1 MFSSYLLHSTDE
13 GNEICNEVLV
23 SPRSYKVQCVII
35 NHYTV
40 TINCFMREVLQEV
53 EVNYMAVNEN
63 PDQILNT
70 LITKKYIY
78 KKIQLLLK
86 IKALKELLLET
97 LSV

>member
-1 MFSSYLLHSTDE
+1 MFSSHLPHSTDE

-40 TINCFMREVLQEV
+40 TINCFIREVLQEV
-53 EVNYMAVNEN
+53 EVNYMSVYEN

-70 LITKKYIY
+70 LITKKYVK
-78 KKIQLLLK
+78 KKIL
-86 IKALKELLLET
+86 IIT
-97 LSV
+97 

>member
-1 MFSSYLLHSTDE
+1 MFLSCLPHSTDG

-35 NHYTV
+35 NHYTI
-40 TINCFMREVLQEV
+40 TINHFIRELLQEV

-70 LITKKYIY
+70 LITKKYVQ
-78 KKIQLLLK
+78 KIQLLLK